1 MTKAFVS
8 YSWESDKHKHWVRE
22 LATRLRTDGID
33 VTLDQWDLVPGDQVP
48 EFMEKEVRESD
59 YVLIVCTPKYKDRS
73 DNREGG
79 VGYEGDIMTAEAM
92 TTRNERKFIPLLR
105 GNVWEEC
112 APSWLLGKYYLD
124 FSSTPYSENSYE
136 DLLTTILGIRPKA
149 PPIGRGKR
157 MESVAKEE
165 KATKTPKLRNGFED
179 IYITG
184 VIVDEV
190 GTPRMDGT
198 PGSSLYRVP
207 FKLSRTPPGEWTEL
221 FLHFWD
227 RPPRYTSMHRPGIA
241 SVVGD
246 RAILDGTTID
256 EVKKYHRDTL
266 ILACEEANKAY
277 SDFLAKR
284 AAQEERE
291 RKRREGHKRTVED
304 IAKQI
309 SFDDDDA

>member
-1 MTKAFVS
+1 
-8 YSWESDKHKHWVRE
+8 
-22 LATRLRTDGID
+22 
-33 VTLDQWDLVPGDQVP
+33 
-48 EFMEKEVRESD
+48 
-59 YVLIVCTPKYKDRS
+59 
-73 DNREGG
+73 
-79 VGYEGDIMTAEAM
+79 MTAEAM

-105 GNVWEEC
+105 GDDWKEC

-124 FSSTPYSENSYE
+124 FSSTPYSESSYE
-136 DLLTTILGIRPKA
+136 DLLTTILGMRPKA
-149 PPIGRGKR
+149 PPIGSGRR
-157 MESVAKEE
+157 TESDAKKE
-165 KATKTPKLRNGFED
+165 KAPKGTKERNGFEE
-179 IYITG
+179 IFITG

-198 PGSSLYRVP
+198 AGSALYRVP
-207 FKLSRTPPGEWTEL
+207 FNLSHIPPREWTEL

-227 RPPRYTSMHRPGIA
+227 RPPRYTTMHRPGIA

-246 RAILDGTTID
+246 KAILDGTTID
-256 EVKKYHRDTL
+256 EVHKYHRDTL

-284 AAQEERE
+284 ATQEQRE
-291 RKRREGHKRTVED
+291 RKGREEHKRTVED